1 VARRDL
7 VIGEVQHVQVGEV
20 QDRGGVSLVVEEVQ
34 AVDVVVLHVQ
44 FLKGLQVEKL
54 LQSQVVI

>member
-1 VARRDL
+1 MAGRDL

-20 QDRGGVSLVVEEVQ
+20 QDRGCVSLVVEEVQ

-44 FLKGLQVEKL
+44 FLEGLQVKQL